1 MLQKVNRA
9 RKDMVHEIGREPSVP
24 ELAHYIEMS
33 VEELTKLTSRSRN
46 VVSLEIP
53 LSSGGSL
60 KEDRR
65 TIGDFIVSDAPTP
78 EEDAQSKYLKH
89 DIRAVI
95 DELQA
100 NERDVVILRFGLD
113 NGTPLSINQTS
124 KRLGISSDRVRT
136 VEARALTKLRS
147 PQRNYRLKEY
157 LSEHNE
163 EAQPKEDFQP
173 SPEKMWFF

>member
-1 MLQKVNRA
+1 MLQKVNKA
-9 RKDMVHEIGREPSVP
+9 RKDMIHEIGRVPSVP
-24 ELAHYIEMS
+24 ELAHYTEMS
-33 VEELTKLTSRSRN
+33 VDELSKLTSRSRN
-46 VVSLEIP
+46 VVSLELP
-53 LSSGGSL
+53 LYSGGSMT
-60 KEDRR
+60 EDRS

-95 DELQA
+95 DELQES
-100 NERDVVILRFGLD
+100 ERDVVILRFGLD
-113 NGTPLSINQTS
+113 NGNPMSIHQTS
-124 KRLGISSDRVRT
+124 KRLGISSDRVRN

-157 LSEHNE
+157 LTEHDE
-163 EAQPKEDFQP
+163 EAQPTEDVQP